1 MGRLNKKR
9 SARARNKTKFLI
21 FLILAGLLVIL
32 SVFAPLLTPNDP
44 NATSATHMNEA
55 PSRAFPFGTDRY
67 GRCICS
73 RVLMGARTSIFSAV
87 TLVAATF
94 VFGSVLGML
103 AGWYGGVADTLV
115 MRLADVLLAFPQ
127 MVLAIAVAG
136 ILGGGMFNAMLAM
149 GITGW
154 TLYARLARAQVLA
167 LKEEAYV
174 SAARLTGFRGRWEI
188 LCRNPLTICDIA
200 HNPPALEVNFR
211 RLKSLSVPAEGPARP
226 LLIVYGAMADKDV
239 RSIVELMPPE
249 AEYFLVAPKGERA
262 MPVKDLALKLKNLN
276 FTESGTVA
284 AGVDDALRRARVL
297 AGSGSDPIVYIGG
310 STFVVSEAVSYLES
324 V

>member
-1 MGRLNKKR
+1 MNKKR
-9 SARARNKTKFLI
+9 SARARNKTKLLI

-44 NATSATHMNEA
+44 NATSAMHMNEA

-87 TLVAATF
+87 TLVAVTF
-94 VFGSVLGML
+94 VFGSILGML

-136 ILGGGMFNAMLAM
+136 ILGGGIGNAMLAM

-174 SAARLTGFRGRWEI
+174 SAARLTGQRTLSI
-188 LCRNPLTICDIA
+188 LVKTLLPNMLGPLVVNSSTQIGIMMIGIA
-200 HNPPALEVNFR
+200 G
-211 RLKSLSVPAEGPARP
+211 LSFLGVGVMEPQAEWGSMISASRAY
-226 LLIVYGAMADKDV
+226 LQL
-239 RSIVELMPPE
+239 
-249 AEYFLVAPKGERA
+249 APWA
-262 MPVKDLALKLKNLN
+262 
-276 FTESGTVA
+276 
-284 AGVDDALRRARVL
+284 VL
-297 AGSGSDPIVYIGG
+297 APAGAILVTVMI
-310 STFVVSEAVSYLES
+310 FNYLGDCIRDVLDVEGTR
-324 V
+324 